1 MVKAGKK
8 ILIMEDEEVLSSVLE
23 RKLITEGFNVT
34 VVKNGEDGMK
44 ELNRKSK
51 PDIVLLDII
60 MPHKE
65 GPDVASEIKETE
77 GIKNNTSKN
86 ITSFF
91 ILFKFL
97 Y

>member
-60 MPHKE
+60 MPKVSGFE
-65 GPDVASEIKETE
+65 VLEAMRADAALKKIPVTLI
-77 GIKNNTSKN
+77 
-86 ITSFF
+86 F
-91 ILFKFL
+91 
-97 Y
+97 

>member
-60 MPHKE
+60 MPKVSGFE
-65 GPDVASEIKETE
+65 VLEAMRADAARAA
-77 GIKNNTSKN
+77 
-86 ITSFF
+86 
-91 ILFKFL
+91 
-97 Y
+97 